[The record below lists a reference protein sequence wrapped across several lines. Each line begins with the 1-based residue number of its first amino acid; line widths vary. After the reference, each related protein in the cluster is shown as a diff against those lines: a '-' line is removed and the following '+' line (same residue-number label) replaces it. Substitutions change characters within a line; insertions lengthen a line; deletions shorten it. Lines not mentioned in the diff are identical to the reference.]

1 MVTILENGSAEF
13 RFYRPNVSKVFLVG
27 DFNDWRTD
35 QVRMSRQPDGHW
47 VAHLPLGAGDYKFR
61 YIADGL
67 WYTDFAAS
75 GVEPGDFGL
84 DSLLRVPPRQIRL
97 ETPAENKQVKVADV
111 AATAAA

>member
-1 MVTILENGSAEF
+1 MVTVSEGGCAEF
-13 RFYRPNVSKVFLVG
+13 RFFRPGAASVFLVG

-35 QVRMSRQPDGHW
+35 QIKMVRQQDGYW
-47 VAHLPLGAGDYKFR
+47 LAKVPLDAGDYKFR

-84 DSLLRVPPRQIRL
+84 DSLLRVPGRSIMM
-97 ETPAENKQVKVADV
+97 PAQEQEEEREAAKTAV
-111 AATAAA
+111 AAA

>member
-1 MVTILENGSAEF
+1 MVTIVENGSAEF
-13 RFYRPNVSKVFLVG
+13 RFYRPNVSKVFVVG

-35 QVRMSRQPDGHW
+35 QIRMTRQADGNW
-47 VAHLPLGAGDYKFR
+47 ITRLPLPAGDYKFR

-97 ETPAENKQVKVADV
+97 ETPAQEQVEVADV
-111 AATAAA
+111 AAQTAA